1 MSSSKASKEIKASK
15 EFDELNGSEDDGLE
29 YWRTDV
35 AKIRDD
41 STHGSIYLANQA
53 LDIVEDFVR
62 RQLYKNRTELI
73 QALSKLSNA
82 LVRAKPLMALI
93 YNRTRHVLIFI
104 QNIPKEQKDINSI
117 RDATLEE
124 IVQIRQRA
132 EDNVKVIT
140 RWGCRLIL
148 DHHVILTHSA
158 SSVVESILMEA
169 RRQKKRFRVICT
181 ESRPLNEGT
190 QMAYRLAK
198 AGIKV
203 RLVPDAD
210 IARAVEECHFVLT
223 GTDRF
228 TETTFVNKTGTHA
241 IAVMAK
247 HLNKSLFVAGETAKV
262 LLKRTYPVRF
272 VQNNPKELVSKLS
285 DNLQVEN
292 IYFEESPIS
301 MADKIILEDG
311 VFELKEFVDRY
322 L

>member
-1 MSSSKASKEIKASK
+1 MKMSNK
-15 EFDELNGSEDDGLE
+15 DDRQESME
-29 YWRTDV
+29 YWRTDIG
-35 AKIRDD
+35 KIKED
-41 STHGSIYLANQA
+41 STHGSIYLSNVA
-53 LDIVEDFVR
+53 LDIVEEFVHK
-62 RQLYKNRTELI
+62 QLYRNRTELI

-93 YNRTRHVLIFI
+93 YNRTHHVLLFI
-104 QNIPKEQKDINSI
+104 QSLPKEQKDII
-117 RDATLEE
+117 AIKDATLEE
-124 IVQIRQRA
+124 IARLREVTKK
-132 EDNVKVIT
+132 NVEIVT

-148 DHHVILTHSA
+148 DHHIILTHSA

-169 RRQKKRFRVICT
+169 KRQKKRFRLICT
-181 ESRPLNEGT
+181 ESRPLKEGT
-190 QMAYRLAK
+190 QLAYRLAK
-198 AGIKV
+198 AGIKT
-203 RLVPDAD
+203 RLIPDAD
-210 IARAVEECHFVLT
+210 VARAVNDCHFVLT

-247 HLNKSLFVAGETAKV
+247 QMNKPLYIAGESGKV

-272 VQNNPKELVSKLS
+272 AQNRAKELIDRER

-292 IYFEESPIS
+292 VYFEESPLF

-311 VFELKEFVDRY
+311 VFELKEFIDRY

>member
-1 MSSSKASKEIKASK
+1 MSDYVEKDQQDQLDSQS
-15 EFDELNGSEDDGLE
+15 ELDDQDQQDME
-29 YWRTDV
+29 YWREDI
-35 AKIRDD
+35 ASIRSD
-41 STHGSIYLANQA
+41 SIHGSIYLSNKA

-62 RQLYKNRTELI
+62 KQLYKNRTELI

-93 YNRTRHVLIFI
+93 YNRTRQILNFI
-104 QNIPKEQKDINSI
+104 QNIPKEQKDIEII

-124 IVQIRQRA
+124 ITRLRQKSG
-132 EDNVKVIT
+132 ENVGVIT

-169 RRQKKRFRVICT
+169 RQQKKRFRLICT
-181 ESRPLNEGT
+181 ESRPLMEGT
-190 QMAYRLAK
+190 GMAMRLAK

-203 RLVPDAD
+203 RLIPDCD
-210 IARAVEECHFVLT
+210 IARAVEDCHFVLT

-228 TETTFVNKTGTHA
+228 TETSFINKTGTHA
-241 IAVMAK
+241 IATLAHVM
-247 HLNKSLFVAGETAKV
+247 NKPLYVAGESDKV

-272 VQNNPKELVSKLS
+272 AQNDPLELVDQEA

-292 IYFEESPIS
+292 MYFEESPLS
-301 MADKIILEDG
+301 YAGKIILEDG
-311 VFELKEFVDRY
+311 VFELKEFIDRY

>member
-1 MSSSKASKEIKASK
+1 MSSSNDSHE
-15 EFDELNGSEDDGLE
+15 ENME
-29 YWRTDV
+29 YWRSDI

-41 STHGSIYLANQA
+41 SKHGSIYLSNVA
-53 LDIVEDFVR
+53 LDIVEEFVQK
-62 RQLYKNRTELI
+62 QLYKNRTELI

-93 YNRTRHVLIFI
+93 YNRTRHVLQFI
-104 QNIPKEQKDINSI
+104 QDIPKEQKDIEI
-117 RDATLEE
+117 IKQATLEE
-124 IVQIRQRA
+124 IGKIRGMTEKNVQI
-132 EDNVKVIT
+132 VT

-148 DHHVILTHSA
+148 DHHIILTHSA

-181 ESRPLNEGT
+181 ESRPLNEGA
-190 QMAYRLAK
+190 QLAYRLAK

-203 RLVPDAD
+203 RLIPDAD
-210 IARAVEECHFVLT
+210 VARAVHDCNFVLT

-241 IAVMAK
+241 LAVMAK
-247 HLNKSLFVAGETAKV
+247 QMNKPLYIAGESGKV

-272 VQNNPKELVSKLS
+272 IQNDPDELFDKAQ

-292 IYFEESPIS
+292 IYFEESPLS